1 MEKTDRIDELDSKG
15 WLNLSKEE
23 MEERKNLDGISK
35 FLSEVATPLANK
47 MLNENSKHNQSKYDE
62 PDSRAQILQYHN
74 WRTKEQEMI
83 KKVDTWSK
91 AQ

>member
-47 MLNENSKHNQSKYDE
+47 MLNENGKHN
-62 PDSRAQILQYHN
+62 
-74 WRTKEQEMI
+74 
-83 KKVDTWSK
+83 
-91 AQ
+91 